1 MKNVD
6 LENYLKYLKF
16 NKNYSDNTIL
26 SYEKDILE
34 YLEYLN
40 REGLS
45 LYDVK
50 YSDIRFLLNYYDHEL
65 KKNSLSKNDLYISSF
80 FKLSFCPE
88 KS

>member
-6 LENYLKYLKF
+6 LENYLKYLRF
-16 NKNYSDNTIL
+16 NKNYSDNTII

-50 YSDIRFLLNYYDHEL
+50 YSDIPLV
-65 KKNSLSKNDLYISSF
+65 
-80 FKLSFCPE
+80 
-88 KS
+88 